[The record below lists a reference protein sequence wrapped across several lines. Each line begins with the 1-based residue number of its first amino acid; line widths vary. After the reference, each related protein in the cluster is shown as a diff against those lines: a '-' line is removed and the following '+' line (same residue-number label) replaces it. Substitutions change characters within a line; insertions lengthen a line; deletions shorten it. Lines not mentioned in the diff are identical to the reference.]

1 MKKSKGISNQMD
13 MLNGSIFDKILLFAL
28 PLAISSILQQ
38 LFNSVD
44 VAVVG
49 RFASSEAL
57 AAVGSN
63 SSVIS
68 LLINLFVGIS
78 VGANVVIA
86 NYIGQGKTEKIQ
98 DAVHTVM
105 IISLISGVFLL
116 VLGLM
121 IARPILEIMGT
132 PENVI
137 DLAVLYLHIYFL
149 GMPFLMIYNF
159 GAAVLRSKGD
169 TKRPLYCLIISGV
182 INACLNLLFVIV
194 FKLSVAG
201 VAIATVIAD
210 GVSAVLIIYFLMN
223 EEETIRLRL
232 NKLKIKKSELIKV
245 IKIGVPAGL
254 QGVVFSVSNVCIQTA
269 INSFGSDAVAGSAT
283 GLNFEYFTYDIAAA
297 FAQAAVTFTSQ
308 NYGAGNLKRCKKIFG
323 LCMLFGIGF
332 TEILSIIFIIW
343 DDFFVSIYT
352 TSAAVAVYGIIRM
365 HHVCLLEG
373 VTATYE
379 VGSASLRGMGKSIEP
394 SIITIL
400 GTVVF
405 RMIWMVTVFK
415 MVPTYDM
422 LMNVYISSWIFTGGA
437 IFVVYFLHMKKT
449 EANAAKKTLCST
461 SL

>member
-28 PLAISSILQQ
+28 PLAISCILQQ

-105 IISLISGVFLL
+105 IVSLISGVFLL

-283 GLNFEYFTYDIAAA
+283 GLNFEYFTISA
-297 FAQAAVTFTSQ
+297 FVQAAITFTSQ
-308 NYGAGNLKRCKKIFG
+308 NYGARNFKRCKKIFVYSMISSVVICG
-323 LCMLFGIGF
+323 LM
-332 TEILSIIFIIW
+332 SAIFVVW
-343 DDFFVSIYT
+343 RDFFAGIYT
-352 TSAAVAVYGIIRM
+352 TDKAVLEYASIRM
-365 HHVCLLEG
+365 VHVLLFECL
-373 VTATYE
+373 ASSYE
-379 VGSASLRGMGKSIEP
+379 IGGAALRG
-394 SIITIL
+394 L
-400 GTVVF
+400 GYSMTPAVLTVLGSCVF
-405 RMIWMVTVFK
+405 RLIWIYTVFNK
-415 MVPTYDM
+415 FRSFEM
-422 LMNVYISSWIFTGGA
+422 LMNVYPVSWVITGIA
-437 IFVVYFLHMKKT
+437 VLIAYAMVRKKLFKET
-449 EANAAKKTLCST
+449 
-461 SL
+461 

>member
-78 VGANVVIA
+78 VGANVVMA

-105 IISLISGVFLL
+105 IVSLISGVFLL

-182 INACLNLLFVIV
+182 INAFDKVLVEGFDVGQLRELYKTLYTESERDAQYERWQSIRLIKEILLKWCEKLEDTIDVETLVSPLYILHDYRIYLDHLLSEEKQENTKMHIV
-194 FKLSVAG
+194 ETLG
-201 VAIATVIAD
+201 VQNFEEQEA
-210 GVSAVLIIYFLMN
+210 IYF
-223 EEETIRLRL
+223 EEIERLD
-232 NKLKIKKSELIKV
+232 KLFQYLV
-245 IKIGVPAGL
+245 L
-254 QGVVFSVSNVCIQTA
+254 
-269 INSFGSDAVAGSAT
+269 
-283 GLNFEYFTYDIAAA
+283 
-297 FAQAAVTFTSQ
+297 
-308 NYGAGNLKRCKKIFG
+308 
-323 LCMLFGIGF
+323 
-332 TEILSIIFIIW
+332 LS
-343 DDFFVSIYT
+343 
-352 TSAAVAVYGIIRM
+352 
-365 HHVCLLEG
+365 
-373 VTATYE
+373 
-379 VGSASLRGMGKSIEP
+379 K
-394 SIITIL
+394 
-400 GTVVF
+400 
-405 RMIWMVTVFK
+405 
-415 MVPTYDM
+415 
-422 LMNVYISSWIFTGGA
+422 
-437 IFVVYFLHMKKT
+437 
-449 EANAAKKTLCST
+449 
-461 SL
+461 

>member
-49 RFASSEAL
+49 
-57 AAVGSN
+57 SN

-105 IISLISGVFLL
+105 IVSLISGVFLL

-283 GLNFEYFTYDIAAA
+283 GLNFEYFTYFTISA
-297 FAQAAVTFTSQ
+297 FVQAAVTFTSQ
-308 NYGAGNLKRCKKIFG
+308 NYGARNFKRCKKIFVYSMISSVVICG
-323 LCMLFGIGF
+323 LM
-332 TEILSIIFIIW
+332 SAIFVVW
-343 DDFFVSIYT
+343 RDFFAEIYT
-352 TSAAVAVYGIIRM
+352 TDKAVLEYASIRM
-365 HHVCLLEG
+365 VHVLLFECL
-373 VTATYE
+373 ASSYE
-379 VGSASLRGMGKSIEP
+379 IGGAALRG
-394 SIITIL
+394 L
-400 GTVVF
+400 GYSMTPAVLTVLGSCVF
-405 RMIWMVTVFK
+405 RLIWIYTVFNK
-415 MVPTYDM
+415 FRSFEM
-422 LMNVYISSWIFTGGA
+422 LMNVYPVSWVITGIAVLIAYA
-437 IFVVYFLHMKKT
+437 IVRKKLFKET
-449 EANAAKKTLCST
+449 
-461 SL
+461 

>member
-269 INSFGSDAVAGSAT
+269 INSFGSDVIAGYSAAIKLNTFAITSFSTLGNAMSSYTAQNT
-283 GLNFEYFTYDIAAA
+283 GARKLLRISEGLKAGIVMLIVVSLPFFIAYFVFPNSMMNIFVKSSETGIIDVGRIFLKIVTPFYFVISAKLTFDGILRGAGRMRAFMASTFTDLLLRVILAYVFSYALNSEVGIWLSWPVGWTIAAVIS
-297 FAQAAVTFTSQ
+297 AVFYFIYYKTTIK
-308 NYGAGNLKRCKKIFG
+308 NGAN
-323 LCMLFGIGF
+323 
-332 TEILSIIFIIW
+332 
-343 DDFFVSIYT
+343 
-352 TSAAVAVYGIIRM
+352 
-365 HHVCLLEG
+365 
-373 VTATYE
+373 
-379 VGSASLRGMGKSIEP
+379 
-394 SIITIL
+394 
-400 GTVVF
+400 
-405 RMIWMVTVFK
+405 
-415 MVPTYDM
+415 
-422 LMNVYISSWIFTGGA
+422 
-437 IFVVYFLHMKKT
+437 
-449 EANAAKKTLCST
+449 
-461 SL
+461 

>member
-105 IISLISGVFLL
+105 IVSLISGVFLL

-132 PENVI
+132 PKNVI

-269 INSFGSDAVAGSAT
+269 INSFGSDVIAGYSAAIKLNTFAITSFSTLGNAMSSYTAQNT
-283 GLNFEYFTYDIAAA
+283 GARKLLRIPEGLKAGIVMLIVVSLPFFIAYFVFPNTMMNIFVKSSEAGIIDVGRIFLKIVTPFYFVISAKLTFDGILRGAGRMRAFMASTFTDLLLRVILAYVFSYALNSEVGIWLSWPVGWTIAAVIS
-297 FAQAAVTFTSQ
+297 AVFYFIYYKTTIK
-308 NYGAGNLKRCKKIFG
+308 NGAN
-323 LCMLFGIGF
+323 
-332 TEILSIIFIIW
+332 
-343 DDFFVSIYT
+343 
-352 TSAAVAVYGIIRM
+352 
-365 HHVCLLEG
+365 
-373 VTATYE
+373 
-379 VGSASLRGMGKSIEP
+379 
-394 SIITIL
+394 
-400 GTVVF
+400 
-405 RMIWMVTVFK
+405 
-415 MVPTYDM
+415 
-422 LMNVYISSWIFTGGA
+422 
-437 IFVVYFLHMKKT
+437 
-449 EANAAKKTLCST
+449 
-461 SL
+461 

>member
-137 DLAVLYLHIYFL
+137 DLAVLY
-149 GMPFLMIYNF
+149 MPFLMIYNF

-245 IKIGVPAGL
+245 IKIGVPAG
-254 QGVVFSVSNVCIQTA
+254 VVFSVSNVCIQTA

-283 GLNFEYFTYDIAAA
+283 GLNFEYFTYFTISA
-297 FAQAAVTFTSQ
+297 FVQAAVTFTSQ
-308 NYGAGNLKRCKKIFG
+308 NYGARNFKRCKKIF
-323 LCMLFGIGF
+323 
-332 TEILSIIFIIW
+332 
-343 DDFFVSIYT
+343 
-352 TSAAVAVYGIIRM
+352 VYSM
-365 HHVCLLEG
+365 
-373 VTATYE
+373 
-379 VGSASLRGMGKSIEP
+379 
-394 SIITIL
+394 
-400 GTVVF
+400 
-405 RMIWMVTVFK
+405 
-415 MVPTYDM
+415 
-422 LMNVYISSWIFTGGA
+422 ISSVVICGLMSA
-437 IFVVYFLHMKKT
+437 IFVVGRDFFAEIYTTDKAVLEYASIRMVHVLLFECLASSY
-449 EANAAKKTLCST
+449 EIGGAALRC
-461 SL
+461 LLYWGRVCLD

>member
-105 IISLISGVFLL
+105 IVSLISGVFLL

-269 INSFGSDAVAGSAT
+269 INSFGSDVIAGYSAAIKLNTFAITSFSTLGNAMSSYTAQNT
-283 GLNFEYFTYDIAAA
+283 GARKLLRIPEGLKAGIVMLIVVSLPFFIAYFVFPNTMMNIFVKSSETGIIDVGRIFLKIVTPFYFVISAKLTFDGILRGAGRMRAFMASTFTDLLLRVILAYVFSYALNSEVGIWLSWPVGWTIAAVIS
-297 FAQAAVTFTSQ
+297 AVFYFIYYKTTIK
-308 NYGAGNLKRCKKIFG
+308 NGAN
-323 LCMLFGIGF
+323 
-332 TEILSIIFIIW
+332 
-343 DDFFVSIYT
+343 
-352 TSAAVAVYGIIRM
+352 
-365 HHVCLLEG
+365 
-373 VTATYE
+373 
-379 VGSASLRGMGKSIEP
+379 
-394 SIITIL
+394 
-400 GTVVF
+400 
-405 RMIWMVTVFK
+405 
-415 MVPTYDM
+415 
-422 LMNVYISSWIFTGGA
+422 
-437 IFVVYFLHMKKT
+437 
-449 EANAAKKTLCST
+449 
-461 SL
+461 